1 MNVAELE
8 KKDDNI
14 IEVKGVLD
22 SDTIMSIMS
31 AGYKLIKSPLTVI
44 TFDFRGVTESDST
57 ALALLLAWIRY
68 AKKKGKKI
76 LYIHVPAA
84 MIEIAAACRLA
95 NFFSFQT
102 HSKLR

>member
-1 MNVAELE
+1 MNVVELK
-8 KKDDNI
+8 KKDKDI
-14 IEVKGVLD
+14 IEVNGVLD

-31 AGYKLIKSPLTVI
+31 TGYKLIKSHTTT

-76 LYIHVPAA
+76 LYIHVPVA
-84 MIEIAAACRLA
+84 MIEIAAACRLGK
-95 NFFSFQT
+95 FFSFQA

>member
-8 KKDDNI
+8 KKDDNV

-31 AGYKLIKSPLTVI
+31 AGYKLIKSRTTI

-68 AKKKGKKI
+68 ANKKSKKI
-76 LYIHVPAA
+76 FYTHVPAA
-84 MIEIAAACRLA
+84 MVEIAAACRLSK
-95 NFFSFQT
+95 FFSFQT